1 MVYRSE
7 SDMRASRYHIVA
19 AVVLGALLVRRP
31 RAAAQDDAVARARAL
46 FAEGVERVS
55 VRDLPGAEERF
66 RAALALRDAASI
78 QYNLAS
84 VLFEQGELTEAHA
97 LADAAAGDPTSSAEV
112 REHARALREQIERGA
127 GFLDV
132 DTGGLF
138 VTLTVDGYEV
148 TSLTRPVPISAGAS
162 HEVVG
167 RLDGVEWLREPIQVE
182 AGEHHAVSYPVD
194 DSGAGPVDEGETEPV
209 AGGEP
214 PLVENPF
221 LWAGVGGGAALLLG
235 VVIGA
240 AVASSGTE
248 APVEGNFM
256 PGVLRW

>member
-1 MVYRSE
+1 MT
-7 SDMRASRYHIVA
+7 RASYHITLVL
-19 AVVLGALLVRRP
+19 VLGALGLSADLFCASH
-31 RAAAQDDAVARARAL
+31 AAAQDDAVERARAL

-55 VRDLPGAEERF
+55 ARDLPGAEERF

-78 QYNLAS
+78 RYNLAS
-84 VLFEQGELTEAHA
+84 VLFEQGELSEAYA
-97 LADAAAGDPTSSAEV
+97 LSDAAAGDAAASADI
-112 REHARALREQIERGA
+112 REHARALCDQIETGA

-132 DTGGLF
+132 ETGGRF

-148 TSLTRPVPISAGAS
+148 PSLARPVPISSGAS
-162 HEVVG
+162 HVVVG
-167 RLDGVEWLREPIQVE
+167 RVEGVEWLREEVRLE
-182 AGEHHAVSYPVD
+182 AGEHHAVSFEAAAAPI
-194 DSGAGPVDEGETEPV
+194 DEGEAEPA
-209 AGGEP
+209 AGDEP

-221 LWAGVGGGAALLLG
+221 LWAGVGAGAAILLG

-240 AVASSGTE
+240 AVAGSGTE